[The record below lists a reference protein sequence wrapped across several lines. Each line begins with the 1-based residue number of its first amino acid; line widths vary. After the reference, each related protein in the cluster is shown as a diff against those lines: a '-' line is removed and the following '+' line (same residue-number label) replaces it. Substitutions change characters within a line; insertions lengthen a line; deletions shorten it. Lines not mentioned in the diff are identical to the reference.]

1 MTFKD
6 LSIGDWFSWFP
17 PVWADIKM
25 PIYMK
30 IDKYEYVIISSEETF
45 SIGNILLATLNL
57 DDEITYI
64 TKFTIPHSQ
73 SFCYYFNRNDGYFVY
88 NGQYE
93 KFICFYNIDGTPGK
107 SEFSSP
113 FITSTM
119 VHCGNLWSG
128 NRTFEVL
135 EQEFLN

>member
-17 PVWADIKM
+17 PVWTDIKM

-30 IDKYEYVIISSEETF
+30 IDKHEYTIISSEETV
-45 SIGNILLATLNL
+45 SIGAILFATLNL
-57 DDEITYI
+57 DEEITYV
-64 TKFTIPHSQ
+64 TKFTIPHHQ
-73 SFCYYFNRNDGYFVY
+73 SFYYFFNRNDGYYVY
-88 NGQYE
+88 NDQYE

-107 SEFSSP
+107 SEFSSTYL
-113 FITSTM
+113 ISTM
-119 VHCGNLWSG
+119 VHCDRLWVG